1 MNPLNENCKNQPL
14 KIGFIGG
21 GINSAVGYSHFCASR
36 LDGLF
41 QLECGCFSRE
51 QSINK
56 ETALM
61 YGVEK
66 SRVYDSFKDLMAEH
80 FKNKTYANFW
90 VDNIYKSLDVRKTFY
105 KNHIAK
111 IMKEL
116 GHIKIYSPKE
126 YKAYQRQI
134 KARKLSGIG
143 SLKRSVKRVRK
154 A

>member
-1 MNPLNENCKNQPL
+1 MGKGQP
-14 KIGFIGG
+14 KITFFIK
-21 GINSAVGYSHFCASR
+21 FCIAYKVKQYQKRWNLSP
-36 LDGLF
+36 F
-41 QLECGCFSRE
+41 KAWMKFT
-51 QSINK
+51 NH
-56 ETALM
+56 
-61 YGVEK
+61 
-66 SRVYDSFKDLMAEH
+66 DSFKDLMAEH
-80 FKNKTYANFW
+80 FKNKSYANFW
-90 VDNIYKSLDVRKTFY
+90 VDNIYKNLDVRKTFY

-154 A
+154 S

>member
-1 MNPLNENCKNQPL
+1 MGKGQP
-14 KIGFIGG
+14 KITFFIK
-21 GINSAVGYSHFCASR
+21 FCIAYKVKQYQKRWNLSP
-36 LDGLF
+36 F
-41 QLECGCFSRE
+41 KAWMKFT
-51 QSINK
+51 NH
-56 ETALM
+56 
-61 YGVEK
+61 
-66 SRVYDSFKDLMAEH
+66 DSFKDLMAEH
-80 FKNKTYANFW
+80 FKNKSYANFW

>member
-1 MNPLNENCKNQPL
+1 MGKGQP
-14 KIGFIGG
+14 KITFFIK
-21 GINSAVGYSHFCASR
+21 FCIAYKVKQYQKRWKLSPFKAWMKFT
-36 LDGLF
+36 DHG
-41 QLECGCFSRE
+41 
-51 QSINK
+51 
-56 ETALM
+56 
-61 YGVEK
+61 
-66 SRVYDSFKDLMAEH
+66 SFKDLMAEH

>member
-1 MNPLNENCKNQPL
+1 MAKPRTNIEKKMSSGGPDTPRLNMEQ
-14 KIGFIGG
+14 FIKL
-21 GINSAVGYSHFCASR
+21 ADA
-36 LDGLF
+36 D
-41 QLECGCFSRE
+41 
-51 QSINK
+51 
-56 ETALM
+56 
-61 YGVEK
+61 
-66 SRVYDSFKDLMAEH
+66 
-80 FKNKTYANFW
+80 
-90 VDNIYKSLDVRKTFY
+90 
-105 KNHIAK
+105 K

>member
-1 MNPLNENCKNQPL
+1 MK
-14 KIGFIGG
+14 FTD
-21 GINSAVGYSHFCASR
+21 H
-36 LDGLF
+36 
-41 QLECGCFSRE
+41 
-51 QSINK
+51 
-56 ETALM
+56 
-61 YGVEK
+61 
-66 SRVYDSFKDLMAEH
+66 DSFKDLMAEH

-90 VDNIYKSLDVRKTFY
+90 VDNIYKNLDVRKTFY

>member
-1 MNPLNENCKNQPL
+1 MGKGQP
-14 KIGFIGG
+14 KITFFIK
-21 GINSAVGYSHFCASR
+21 FCIAYKVKQYQKRWNLSPFKAWMKFT
-36 LDGLF
+36 DH
-41 QLECGCFSRE
+41 
-51 QSINK
+51 
-56 ETALM
+56 
-61 YGVEK
+61 
-66 SRVYDSFKDLMAEH
+66 DSFKDLMAEH
-80 FKNKTYANFW
+80 FKNKSYANFW
-90 VDNIYKSLDVRKTFY
+90 VDNIYKNLDVRKTFY

>member
-1 MNPLNENCKNQPL
+1 MGKGQP
-14 KIGFIGG
+14 KITFFIK
-21 GINSAVGYSHFCASR
+21 FCIAYKVKQYQKRWKLSP
-36 LDGLF
+36 F
-41 QLECGCFSRE
+41 KAWMKFT
-51 QSINK
+51 NH
-56 ETALM
+56 
-61 YGVEK
+61 
-66 SRVYDSFKDLMAEH
+66 DSFKDLMAEH
-80 FKNKTYANFW
+80 FKNKSYANFW
-90 VDNIYKSLDVRKTFY
+90 VDNIYKNLDVRKTFY